1 MEDKARDMGK
11 SSATGSFQLL
21 IGVVGSTIILALGT
35 LILGWLLTR
44 DQLGLYGVALIPAS
58 MINFFRDWGVNS
70 AMTKQIASLRAAGG
84 KEAEIH
90 DVIVSGI
97 IFEVISGAIMS
108 LVCFGLANMLASF
121 LKMPEAATLISVM
134 SLSIFAGALIAAASA
149 IFVGFE
155 KMKFNSLIIIV
166 EAVVKT
172 ALGPLLVIVG
182 YSVLGAIVGS
192 VVSFVA
198 GAAVALAI
206 VYVAM
211 FRPIR
216 KLKTGKCDVRRCLRP
231 MLSYGLPLTIS
242 NTVVGVMPLL
252 FAFLMAPIAGTAL
265 MGDYYAANYFTV
277 ILTFFTIPISTA
289 LFPAFAKVNAK
300 NEPELLKTVFAS
312 SVKYTSVIVV
322 PATIVIMALS
332 SPIVNTLWPQKFLLA
347 PMFLTLS
354 VIINLYVAVG
364 NVSLGT
370 FMTGLGETRWLMLQ
384 SLLSLAC
391 SAPLVAFMIAFPS
404 TLTPMMGVIVGII
417 GILFSTLPGMVWGLI
432 WVAKR
437 YKVKADFGSSARI
450 LISSV
455 VAGIVA
461 YLTASLGQPYL
472 NTLGLSFWVSTVIS
486 LVVGFGLFLGMYLL
500 LAPLTGAVNQAD
512 VTNIREMFSGL
523 GIVSRVLEIPLKF
536 MEKPLKMKTK
546 AAKQTPA
553 TARAAPEVE
562 LK

>member
-1 MEDKARDMGK
+1 
-11 SSATGSFQLL
+11 
-21 IGVVGSTIILALGT
+21 
-35 LILGWLLTR
+35 
-44 DQLGLYGVALIPAS
+44 
-58 MINFFRDWGVNS
+58 
-70 AMTKQIASLRAAGG
+70 
-84 KEAEIH
+84 
-90 DVIVSGI
+90 
-97 IFEVISGAIMS
+97 
-108 LVCFGLANMLASF
+108 
-121 LKMPEAATLISVM
+121 
-134 SLSIFAGALIAAASA
+134 
-149 IFVGFE
+149 
-155 KMKFNSLIIIV
+155 
-166 EAVVKT
+166 
-172 ALGPLLVIVG
+172 
-182 YSVLGAIVGS
+182 
-192 VVSFVA
+192 
-198 GAAVALAI
+198 
-206 VYVAM
+206 
-211 FRPIR
+211 
-216 KLKTGKCDVRRCLRP
+216 
-231 MLSYGLPLTIS
+231 
-242 NTVVGVMPLL
+242 
-252 FAFLMAPIAGTAL
+252 
-265 MGDYYAANYFTV
+265 
-277 ILTFFTIPISTA
+277 
-289 LFPAFAKVNAK
+289 
-300 NEPELLKTVFAS
+300 
-312 SVKYTSVIVV
+312 
-322 PATIVIMALS
+322 
-332 SPIVNTLWPQKFLLA
+332 
-347 PMFLTLS
+347 MFLTLS